1 MIGGLGKLGK
11 IGKIGLIGILGV
23 MLVVG
28 CVGPKGIVHEVPVYV
43 HDTTYMYHTDSV
55 KTVDSIV
62 VERETIVR
70 EADSVMLSEYG
81 LKLKEGERTILV
93 LRKEL
98 ERQKNLAASKTTD
111 TVYKTVEK
119 PVPVTKYV
127 TVEKELTKWQK
138 FLMWVGRLGIL
149 GGIGVLG
156 VVGWKWGWWKKI
168 YEAIKGWIKR

>member
-11 IGKIGLIGILGV
+11 VGGLGLIGILGV
-23 MLVVG
+23 MLVAG
-28 CVGPKGIVHEVPVYV
+28 CGGARGIVHEVPV
-43 HDTTYMYHTDSV
+43 HDTTYVNHIDSV
-55 KTVDSIV
+55 MTVDSIV

-70 EADSVMLSEYG
+70 EADSALLAEYG

-98 ERQKNLAASKTTD
+98 ERQKNIATSKTTD

-119 PVPVTKYV
+119 PVPVMKYV
-127 TVEKELTKWQK
+127 EVERELTWWQK

-149 GGIGVLG
+149 GGIGILG
-156 VVGWKWGWWKKI
+156 VLGWKWGWWKKI

>member
-11 IGKIGLIGILGV
+11 MGSLGRLSVIGILGV
-23 MLVVG
+23 MLVAG

-43 HDTTYMYHTDSV
+43 HDTTYVNHMDSV
-55 KTVDSIV
+55 KTVDSII

-70 EADSVMLSEYG
+70 EADSAMLAEYG
-81 LKLKEGERTILV
+81 LKLKDGERTILV

-127 TVEKELTKWQK
+127 TVERELTGWQK
-138 FLMWVGRLGIL
+138 FLMWVGRLGLL
-149 GGIGVLG
+149 GLLGLLGVL
-156 VVGWKWGWWKKI
+156 GWKWGWWK
-168 YEAIKGWIKR
+168 RR

>member
-1 MIGGLGKLGK
+1 MGKMGRL
-11 IGKIGLIGILGV
+11 GLIGILGV

-55 KTVDSIV
+55 KLVDSIV

-70 EADSVMLSEYG
+70 EADNALLAEYG
-81 LKLKEGERTILV
+81 LKLKENERAFLV

-127 TVEKELTKWQK
+127 TVEKELTKWQE
-138 FLMWVGRLGIL
+138 FLMWVGRLGLLGIL
-149 GGIGVLG
+149 GVL
-156 VVGWKWGWWKKI
+156 GWKWGWWKKI
-168 YEAIKGWIKR
+168 YKTVKRWILRR